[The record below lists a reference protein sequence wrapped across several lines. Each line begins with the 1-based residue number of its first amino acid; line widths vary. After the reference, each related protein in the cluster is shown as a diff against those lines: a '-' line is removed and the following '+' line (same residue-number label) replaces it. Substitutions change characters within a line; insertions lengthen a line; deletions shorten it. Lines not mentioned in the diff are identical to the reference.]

1 MQINDDNN
9 NKKHQLQSITTQKR
23 VQQPYFKL
31 LKPFHPLK
39 TLKKPGKNSKMQIN
53 DDNNNKKTSIAINND
68 TKKGSATLF
77 QVAETFPPS

>member
-1 MQINDDNN
+1 
-9 NKKHQLQSITTQKR
+9 
-23 VQQPYFKL
+23 
-31 LKPFHPLK
+31 
-39 TLKKPGKNSKMQIN
+39 MQIN